1 MRAALAAIALAC
13 AACGGAGA
21 AEPGSKIPVALVL
34 PAVDGGEVELAS
46 YRGQVVVLHVFTTW
60 SLAATGDVAQLAEA
74 DARDDT
80 VVVGVAT
87 DPEGSTTVVPWRK
100 ALGVRYLVALA
111 DDAFRD
117 GRTAVGKVVEVP
129 ATIVLD
135 PSGVIARRIDRQLA
149 QGELAAVIAEV
160 ISSRR

>member
-1 MRAALAAIALAC
+1 MRALALLLIV
-13 AACGGAGA
+13 AACGGGA
-21 AEPGSKIPVALVL
+21 ANAPGSQIPVTLVL
-34 PAVDGGEVELAS
+34 PAVDGGEVELGA

-60 SLAATGDVAQLAEA
+60 SLAATGDVAQLSEA
-74 DARDDT
+74 DDRDDT
-80 VVVGVAT
+80 VVVGIAT

-111 DDAFRD
+111 DDAFRE
-117 GRTAVGKVVEVP
+117 GRTAVGKIAEVP

>member
-1 MRAALAAIALAC
+1 VRAALLVLALT
-13 AACGGAGA
+13 ACGGAGA
-21 AEPGSKIPVALVL
+21 AEPGSRIPVSLVL
-34 PAVDGGEVELAS
+34 SAVDGGEIELAS

-74 DARDDT
+74 DGRDDT

-100 ALGVRYLVALA
+100 ALGVQYLIALG

-117 GRTAVGKVVEVP
+117 GRTAIGKVAQVP

-149 QGELAAVIAEV
+149 RGELAAVIAEV
-160 ISSRR
+160 LSSRR